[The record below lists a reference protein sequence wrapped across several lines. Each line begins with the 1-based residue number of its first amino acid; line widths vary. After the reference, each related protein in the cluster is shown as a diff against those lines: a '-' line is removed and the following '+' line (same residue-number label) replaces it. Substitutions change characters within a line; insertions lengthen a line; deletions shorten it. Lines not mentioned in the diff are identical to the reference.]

1 MPRIRPEIESLVRY
15 SPGLPIEEVARR
27 YGITDIVKLASN
39 ENPLPPFPEVSAAIA
54 EIASGVNRYPD
65 SGCFELTRA
74 VSGATGIPEESLWF
88 GAGSSELLSAVA
100 RAVGGAGTSFVFGW
114 PSFAMYPVNAG
125 LGGAEAIHVPLD
137 GEQRYDLDAMAGAI
151 RADTTLVFV
160 CNPNNPTGTY
170 RSHADVTA
178 FIEGVDPDVLVIV
191 DEAYAEY
198 VVADDYESA
207 IPLALER
214 PNVVVARTFSKMY
227 GLAGLRVGYMVGGSA
242 TLGSLKRA
250 QLPFSV
256 NNLAQVA
263 AMKSLEFPDRVAERV
278 KENRE
283 GVAVLE
289 RELAARGIEVAPT
302 QTNFIWTRLGSDAAA
317 MSEKLM
323 QRGVIVRPLAA
334 EWTRVSVGTHDEN
347 GRFISALDD
356 VLSEG

>member
-1 MPRIRPEIESLVRY
+1 MVRY

-250 QLPFSV
+250 QLPFSG
-256 NNLAQVA
+256 QQPGPGCCH
-263 AMKSLEFPDRVAERV
+263 EIP
-278 KENRE
+278 
-283 GVAVLE
+283 GVSRPGGGAGQGEPRGRRRSRTGVGRPGHRSGANANQLH
-289 RELAARGIEVAPT
+289 LDAAR
-302 QTNFIWTRLGSDAAA
+302 FRC
-317 MSEKLM
+317 
-323 QRGVIVRPLAA
+323 
-334 EWTRVSVGTHDEN
+334 
-347 GRFISALDD
+347 GRH
-356 VLSEG
+356 E